1 LEKKNQRV
9 FRAIFMATFFAMFG
23 ETIPLS
29 FQPQFIGSLGL
40 SAAVVTLVY
49 NIRNVIQTFLRL
61 AAGSISDSLGKR
73 NMMLFGLA
81 LFALVPFVYSV
92 ADNPWMAVFAMM
104 ASGLALSIYFPPSE
118 AMTSELF
125 PPEKAGE
132 AMGKYHMSW
141 AISSVIGPAV
151 GGFIAS
157 YFGGYREIFALS
169 GVITCIGF
177 FIAWKYTEEV
187 NPPSCPLSPVDQ
199 VQLILKEFPST
210 VKRLMANRKVLVS
223 SIAVFAHAFCHWG
236 LVTFI
241 PMLGAGKGLSEFIIG
256 ITLTANSLM
265 IAVSLPIIGKLS
277 DKVGR
282 FLPIVVG
289 LGVSVFAF
297 ALVPLATSVWMLPAL
312 SAVLGVCAVL
322 VFPVS
327 QAATMEAL
335 PVEDRGSATGL
346 WGMMMSL
353 GGSIGMFT
361 MSGVLS
367 VASIDWVFYASAVFT
382 LGCTVLIFMMKSYF
396 E

>member
-1 LEKKNQRV
+1 MEKKNQRV
-9 FRAIFMATFFAMFG
+9 FWAIFMATFFAMFG

-61 AAGSISDSLGKR
+61 AAGTLSDSLGKR

-81 LFALVPFVYSV
+81 LFALVPFLYSV
-92 ADNPWMAVFAMM
+92 ATNPWIPVIAMM

-118 AMTSELF
+118 AMASELF
-125 PPEKAGE
+125 PPGQAGE

-151 GGFIAS
+151 GGYIAS
-157 YFGGYREIFALS
+157 YFVGYRPLFLFSA
-169 GVITCIGF
+169 VITGIGF
-177 FIAWKYTEEV
+177 FIAWRYTEEE

-199 VQLILKEFPST
+199 VRLTLIEFPST
-210 VKRLMANRKVLVS
+210 VKRLMVNKKVLVS
-223 SIAVFAHAFCHWG
+223 SLAVFAHAFCHWG

-241 PMLGAGKGLSEFIIG
+241 PMLGAEKGLSEFIIG

-265 IAVSLPIIGKLS
+265 IAVSLPVIGKIS
-277 DKVGR
+277 DRVGR
-282 FLPIVVG
+282 FLPIAVG
-289 LGVSVFAF
+289 LGVSVVAF
-297 ALVPLATSVWMLPAL
+297 ALVPMATNIWMLPVL
-312 SAVLGVCAVL
+312 NAVLGICAVL

-327 QAATMEAL
+327 QAATIEAL
-335 PVEDRGSATGL
+335 PLEDRGSATGL

-353 GGSIGMFT
+353 GGSIGMFL
-361 MSGVLS
+361 MSGVLA
-367 VASIDWVFYASAVFT
+367 VASIDYVFYASAVFT
-382 LGCTVLIFMMKSYF
+382 LLCTVLIVLMKSYF
-396 E
+396 D

>member
-1 LEKKNQRV
+1 
-9 FRAIFMATFFAMFG
+9 MATFFAMFG

-40 SAAVVTLVY
+40 SAALVTLVY

-61 AAGSISDSLGKR
+61 ASGTISDSLGKK

-81 LFALVPFVYSV
+81 LFALVPLIYSV
-92 ADNPWMAVFAMM
+92 ATDPWLPVIAMM

-118 AMTSELF
+118 ALASGLF

-132 AMGKYHMSW
+132 AMGKFHMSW

-157 YFGGYREIFALS
+157 YFVGYRPLFLIS

-177 FIAWKYTEEV
+177 FIAWRYTEDE

-199 VQLILKEFPST
+199 VKLILQEFPST
-210 VKRLMANRKVLVS
+210 MKRLMANRKVLVS
-223 SIAVFAHAFCHWG
+223 SFAVFAHAFCHWG

-241 PMLGAGKGLSEFIIG
+241 PMLGAGRGLSEFIIG

-265 IAVSLPIIGKLS
+265 IAVSLPVVGKLS

-282 FLPIVVG
+282 FLPIAVG
-289 LGVSVFAF
+289 LGVSVVAF
-297 ALVPLATSVWMLPAL
+297 ALVPLATDVWMLPVL
-312 SAVLGVCAVL
+312 NAVLGVCAVL
-322 VFPVS
+322 VFPIS

-335 PVEDRGSATGL
+335 PPEDRGSATGV

-353 GGSIGMFT
+353 GGSLGMFV
-361 MSGVLS
+361 MSGVLT
-367 VASIDWVFYASAVFT
+367 VASIDWVFYASAAFT
-382 LGCTVLIFMMKSYF
+382 LLCTVVIVLMKNYF
-396 E
+396 D